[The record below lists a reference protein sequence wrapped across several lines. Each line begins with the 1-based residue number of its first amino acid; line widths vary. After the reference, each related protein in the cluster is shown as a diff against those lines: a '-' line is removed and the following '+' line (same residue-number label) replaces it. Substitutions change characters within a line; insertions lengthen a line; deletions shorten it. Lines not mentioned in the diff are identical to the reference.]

1 MQPGERVDVVKRVAE
16 RLAVEDEWTEIDLIL
31 EQFGFPTSL
40 SWNDDKKS
48 YLIEHLKDGDS
59 ANLIAIDQYL
69 MGHHRPSDE
78 PWEGK
83 SFRLFLTHVAK
94 RKKVA
99 HTLKSKL
106 QYFGV
111 DAFVAHKDIR
121 AGKEWQVVIES
132 ALASC
137 DALAG
142 LLHDGFRKS
151 DWCDQEVGIA
161 YGRGIPVVPI
171 QYDLLP
177 YGFFGSL
184 QAVLNA
190 RDLTAESLAKQLV
203 EILLMDKRTSH
214 RLTESIVCC
223 LIEAGSFDQA
233 NDLSQLLATDAP
245 LVSRGQ
251 VKRLRRAEKTNRQLN
266 EAFHFDHHLKSI
278 ENNLSKS

>member
-1 MQPGERVDVVKRVAE
+1 MQPGERVDIVKRVTE
-16 RLAVEDEWTEIDLIL
+16 RLAAEDEWTEIDLIL

-48 YLIEHLKDGDS
+48 YLIEHLKDGHS

-78 PWEGK
+78 PWEGEG
-83 SFRLFLTHVAK
+83 FRLFLTHVAK
-94 RKKVA
+94 KKKVA
-99 HTLKSKL
+99 HTLKSHL
-106 QYFGV
+106 RYFGV
-111 DAFVAHKDIR
+111 DAFVAHEDIR

-190 RDLTAESLAKQLV
+190 RDLTAKSLARQLV
-203 EILLMDKRTSH
+203 TVLLKDKRTSH
-214 RLTESIVCC
+214 KLTESIVCC
-223 LIEAGSFDQA
+223 LIDACSFEQA
-233 NDLSQLLATDAP
+233 NGLSRLLATEAP
-245 LVSRGQ
+245 LVSRDQ
-251 VKRLRRAEKTNRQLN
+251 VKRLRDAKQMNRQLD
-266 EAFHFDHHLKSI
+266 EAFHFDRHLKSI
-278 ENNLSKS
+278 ASKSSKP